1 MAQEVCTA
9 RSLFASTPPVESTMS
24 ADTMH
29 VDDSLLSSIEDANM
43 RVFMALIA
51 QRNSR
56 CLSTTATLDIASIM
70 IDIAV
75 KNGESCTI
83 ARNGGW
89 LKLSDGLITLPFT
102 RYSCTPSFGCYR

>member
-1 MAQEVCTA
+1 
-9 RSLFASTPPVESTMS
+9 
-24 ADTMH
+24 
-29 VDDSLLSSIEDANM
+29 
-43 RVFMALIA
+43 MALIA

-56 CLSTTATLDIASIM
+56 CLSTTSTLDIASIM

-89 LKLSDGLITLPFT
+89 LELSDGLITLPFT
-102 RYSCTPSFGCYR
+102 RYSCTPSFAVIAEDAVQRWSRGKHGVATEGPNSP

>member
-1 MAQEVCTA
+1 MAQEVCAA
-9 RSLFASTPPVESTMS
+9 RSLFASTPPVDSTMS

-29 VDDSLLSSIEDANM
+29 VDDTLLRSIEGANM

-56 CLSTTATLDIASIM
+56 CLSTMTTVDIASIM
-70 IDIAV
+70 IDSAV

-83 ARNGGW
+83 ACNRGW